1 MLLQDN
7 VKGGEG
13 MAKATKEDLELI
25 NKFTRKDM
33 TADEVYTFPLILCT
47 NQVDRDFERFDDS
60 ALYELAKLYIGKT
73 VIRDHMPTAD
83 NQTARIY
90 RTQVEDKG
98 GGVKHLTAFAYLPK
112 TDSTKDFIAQLDA
125 GIKKEVSVGC
135 AVKQAV
141 CSICG
146 KTKRECMHIAGRTYS
161 GVKCYYTLKGITDA
175 YEVSFV
181 AVPAQPDAGV
191 IKSFNVCKSY
201 IEGEEK
207 TNTVQSADS
216 ALDSRLFEAEIKN
229 IERKMNYEYQMQ

>member
-1 MLLQDN
+1 MP
-7 VKGGEG
+7 EI
-13 MAKATKEDLELI
+13 TKEELELI
-25 NKFTRKDM
+25 NKHTRRELK
-33 TADEVYTFPLILCT
+33 ADEVYTFPLILCT

-60 ALYELAKLYIGKT
+60 ALYELAKLYVGKT
-73 VIRDHMPTAD
+73 VIRDHMPLAD

-90 RTQVEDKG
+90 RTRVEDKG
-98 GGVKHLTAFAYLPK
+98 GGVKHLIADAYLPV

-141 CSICG
+141 CSVCG
-146 KTKRECMHIAGRTYS
+146 KTKRECIHIAGRYYS
-161 GVKCYYTLKGITDA
+161 GTKCYYTLKGITDA

-191 IKSFNVCKSY
+191 IKSFNVRKSY
-201 IEGEEK
+201 TEGEEQQY
-207 TNTVQSADS
+207 TGEGADT
-216 ALDSRLFEAEIKN
+216 ALDSKLIEAEIKN

>member
-1 MLLQDN
+1 MP
-7 VKGGEG
+7 EI
-13 MAKATKEDLELI
+13 TKEELELI
-25 NKFTRKDM
+25 NKHTRRELK
-33 TADEVYTFPLILCT
+33 ADEVYTFPLILCT

-60 ALYELAKLYIGKT
+60 ALYELAKLYVGKT
-73 VIRDHMPTAD
+73 VIRDHMPIAD

-98 GGVKHLTAFAYLPK
+98 GGVKHLTADAYLPV

-191 IKSFNVCKSY
+191 IKSFNVRKSY
-201 IEGEEK
+201 TEGEEQQY
-207 TNTVQSADS
+207 TGEGADT
-216 ALDSRLFEAEIKN
+216 ALDSKLIEAEIKN